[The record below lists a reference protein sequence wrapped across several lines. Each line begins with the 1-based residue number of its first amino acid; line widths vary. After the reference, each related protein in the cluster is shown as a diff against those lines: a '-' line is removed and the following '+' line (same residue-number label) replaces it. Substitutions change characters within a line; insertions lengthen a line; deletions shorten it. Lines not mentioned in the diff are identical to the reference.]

1 MLEQMRITYS
11 DQRRVRYITIVGI
24 VIFGTIFY
32 RAAGGF
38 PPRAWVAL
46 AQTLSQ
52 ISLLWAARGASILLP
67 LGGLILLALVQL
79 LTWLFLIA
87 LLCWTA
93 AQEWRYVREWRHV
106 KASLRQAQ
114 AILANNATT
123 TYQPWEEQTGP
134 LAPLAAAVRVETQN
148 GHHAS
153 SAPFAEVATRPIAEQ
168 NTLPETPV
176 PQAQTAVA
184 TPTLTRPLPSAGG
197 ASPRP
202 YTLVVGTGLDAGI
215 KRKNKPNEDC
225 LIAYQSTLTREAGAR
240 FSALFVVADGM
251 GGHANGREASHM
263 AIQAICN
270 AIIPMLTDE
279 EEINENNIAHLL
291 VEGVQHANGA
301 VYQHNQE
308 YGLDTGTTMTAALI
322 ADDLIAVANV
332 GDSRTYL
339 YRAAE
344 GLTPIT
350 RDHSTVARLV
360 ESGQITP
367 DEVYTHPQRNE
378 IYRNLGDDIPV
389 EVDTRIIEIERGMT
403 LLLCSDGLWEM
414 VRDAQIER
422 ILRETLPDAAQ
433 ACRNLLQAAL
443 DGGGLDNISVIVVHV
458 L

>member
-1 MLEQMRITYS
+1 MLEQMRTTYG
-11 DQRRVRYITIVGI
+11 DRRRLRYITIVGI
-24 VIFGTIFY
+24 VIFGAIFY
-32 RAAGGF
+32 RVAGGF
-38 PPRAWVAL
+38 PPRAWLAL

-52 ISLLWAARGASILLP
+52 ISLLWTTRGASVLLP

-93 AQEWRYVREWRHV
+93 VQEWRYVREWRHV
-106 KASLRQAQ
+106 KASLRRAQ
-114 AILANNATT
+114 AILANNTTT
-123 TYQPWEEQTGP
+123 TYQPWEEQAGP
-134 LAPLAAAVRVETQN
+134 LAPLAATAAAESQN
-148 GHHAS
+148 GHHIS
-153 SAPFAEVATRPIAEQ
+153 SAPFAEAATRPIAEQ
-168 NTLPETPV
+168 NTLPETPI
-176 PQAQTAVA
+176 PLSHTAVA
-184 TPTLTRPLPSAGG
+184 TPTLARPMSATEGTE
-197 ASPRP
+197 PRP
-202 YTLVVGTGLDAGI
+202 YKLVIGTGLDAGI

-270 AIIPMLTDE
+270 VIIPLLADE
-279 EEINENNIAHLL
+279 EEISENNIAHLL
-291 VEGVQHANGA
+291 VEGVQHANNA

-339 YRAAE
+339 YRATA
-344 GLTPIT
+344 GLAPIT

-389 EVDTRIIEIERGMT
+389 EVDTRLIEIERGMT

-422 ILRETLPDAAQ
+422 ILRETLPDATQ
-433 ACRNLLQAAL
+433 ACRRLLQAAL

>member
-1 MLEQMRITYS
+1 MLEQMRITYG
-11 DQRRVRYITIVGI
+11 DRRRVRYITIVGI
-24 VIFGTIFY
+24 LIFGAIFY
-32 RAAGGF
+32 RVAGGL
-38 PPRAWVAL
+38 PPRAWLAL

-52 ISLLWAARGASILLP
+52 ISLLWATRGASVLLP
-67 LGGLILLALVQL
+67 LGGLILLALAQL

-87 LLCWTA
+87 MLCWTA

-114 AILANNATT
+114 AILANNATA

-134 LAPLAAAVRVETQN
+134 LAPLAATAPAESQN
-148 GHHAS
+148 GLHIS
-153 SAPFAEVATRPIAEQ
+153 SAPFAAVATHPIAEQ
-168 NTLPETPV
+168 TTLPETPI
-176 PQAQTAVA
+176 PQAHTAVA
-184 TPTLTRPLPSAGG
+184 TPTLDRPLPP
-197 ASPRP
+197 ASGYR
-202 YTLVVGTGLDAGI
+202 LVVGTGLDAGI

-270 AIIPMLTDE
+270 AIIPLLADE
-279 EEINENNIAHLL
+279 EEISESNIAHLL

-308 YGLDTGTTMTAALI
+308 YGLDTGTTMTAALV

-339 YRAAE
+339 YHPAE

-389 EVDTRIIEIERGMT
+389 EVDTRLIEIERGMT

-422 ILRETLPDAAQ
+422 ILHETLPDAAQ
-433 ACRNLLQAAL
+433 ACRRLLQAAL
-443 DGGGLDNISVIVVHV
+443 DGGGLDNISVIVAHV

>member
-1 MLEQMRITYS
+1 MLEQMRTTYG

-24 VIFGTIFY
+24 VIFGAIFY
-32 RAAGGF
+32 RVAGGF
-38 PPRAWVAL
+38 PPRAWLAL
-46 AQTLSQ
+46 AQTLSH
-52 ISLLWAARGASILLP
+52 ISLLWAARGADVLLP
-67 LGGLILLALVQL
+67 LGALILLALVQL

-87 LLCWTA
+87 MLCWTA
-93 AQEWRYVREWRHV
+93 MQEWRYVREWRHV

-114 AILANNATT
+114 AMLANNITA

-134 LAPLAAAVRVETQN
+134 LAPMASMAPVETRN
-148 GHHAS
+148 GHHVS
-153 SAPFAEVATRPIAEQ
+153 SSPFAEVATRPIAEQ
-168 NTLPETPV
+168 NTLPETPI
-176 PQAQTAVA
+176 PPAHTAVA
-184 TPTLTRPLPSAGG
+184 TPTLAHHMSATDR
-197 ASPRP
+197 AEP
-202 YTLVVGTGLDAGI
+202 YPYKLVVGTGLDAGI
-215 KRKNKPNEDC
+215 KRKNRPNEDC

-263 AIQAICN
+263 AIQAICD
-270 AIIPMLTDE
+270 AIIPILADE
-279 EEINENNIAHLL
+279 DEISENNIAHLL
-291 VEGVQHANGA
+291 VEGVQHANSA

-322 ADDLIAVANV
+322 ADERVAVANV

-339 YRAAE
+339 YRASE

-360 ESGQITP
+360 ENGQITP

-389 EVDTRIIEIERGMT
+389 EVDTHLIEIERGMT

-433 ACRNLLQAAL
+433 ACRRLLQASL
-443 DGGGLDNISVIVVHV
+443 DGGGQDNISVIVVHV

>member
-1 MLEQMRITYS
+1 MLEQMRITYG
-11 DQRRVRYITIVGI
+11 DRRRVRYITIVGI
-24 VIFGTIFY
+24 LIFGAIFY
-32 RAAGGF
+32 RVAGGF
-38 PPRAWVAL
+38 PPRAWLAL

-52 ISLLWAARGASILLP
+52 ISLLWTTRGASVLLP
-67 LGGLILLALVQL
+67 LGVLILLALVQL

-114 AILANNATT
+114 AMLANNDTAA
-123 TYQPWEEQTGP
+123 YQPWEEQTGP
-134 LAPLAAAVRVETQN
+134 LEPLAATAPVETQN
-148 GHHAS
+148 GHHAPS
-153 SAPFAEVATRPIAEQ
+153 SPFAAVATRPIAEQ
-168 NTLPETPV
+168 NTLPETPI
-176 PQAQTAVA
+176 PQSHTAVA
-184 TPTLTRPLPSAGG
+184 TPTLDRPLPSASGY
-197 ASPRP
+197 R
-202 YTLVVGTGLDAGI
+202 LVVGTGLDAGI

-263 AIQAICN
+263 AIQAICD
-270 AIIPMLTDE
+270 AIIPILADE
-279 EEINENNIAHLL
+279 DEIGENNIAHLL

-339 YRAAE
+339 YRASE
-344 GLTPIT
+344 GLTRIT

-360 ESGQITP
+360 ENGQITP

-378 IYRNLGDDIPV
+378 IYRNLGDDVPV
-389 EVDTRIIEIERGMT
+389 EVDTRVIEIERGIT

-433 ACRNLLQAAL
+433 ACRRLLQAAL
-443 DGGGLDNISVIVVHV
+443 DGGGLDNISVIVAHV